1 MEPSDDPTSSK
12 RKDDLFRRIQD
23 RRDARSATAG
33 TTNATAKDNEQATHE
48 IDSMIREFSTRLTHT
63 DNSGLDPSKDF
74 LAVTEALDGL
84 NKELQGLERH
94 FKERAAQGM
103 PKYDVERTQ
112 KSVSEVRAEYLRLQD
127 RLQPKKKFGFKGR
140 KSAKPASAA
149 PVSSET
155 ATITPSKSTAGPAGD
170 ATSFRITNPEGKEV
184 VIVPSSDVFERDV
197 VIDGLTSCTV
207 HIPGVPSTVHVT
219 NVHDVTI
226 LCGPVQ
232 TSVFIEHAAKCTFA
246 LACQQ
251 LRTHSTTES
260 KFYLKVTSKGIIE
273 DCNGLQFAPYNL
285 DYSGRE
291 DDFSKSGLSPDINN
305 WNDIDDF
312 NWLHSGKQSP
322 NWSLLPEEK
331 RQSFSM

>member
-1 MEPSDDPTSSK
+1 METVDDPTSSK
-12 RKDDLFRRIQD
+12 KKDYLFRRIQD
-23 RRDARSATAG
+23 RRDARSATSGA
-33 TTNATAKDNEQATHE
+33 TNATAKDNEQAAHE
-48 IDSMIREFSTRLTHT
+48 IDSMIREFSNRLADT
-63 DNSGLDPSKDF
+63 DKSGLDPSKDF

-140 KSAKPASAA
+140 KSAKPAAAA

-155 ATITPSKSTAGPAGD
+155 AAKNASTITAGPAGD
-170 ATSFRITNPEGKEV
+170 ATSYRITNPEGKEV

-207 HIPGVPSTVHVT
+207 HIPGVPSTIHVT
-219 NVHDVTI
+219 NVRDVTI

-232 TSVFIEHAAKCTFA
+232 TSVFIEHAVKCIFA

-285 DYSGRE
+285 DYSSRE

-322 NWSLLPEEK
+322 NWSLLPEEN